1 MVPACPE
8 VAKYPG
14 HVGYAREQDAPVG
27 LAVGK
32 VQRLAI
38 DGKVDIIRGAY
49 IEAGGGDDDIGF
61 QLLS

>member
-1 MVPACPE
+1 
-8 VAKYPG
+8 
-14 HVGYAREQDAPVG
+14 VG
-27 LAVGK
+27 LAVRK

-38 DGKVDIIRGAY
+38 DGKVDIIQGAY